1 MNIKYKCRLP
11 RGVIQRWRFFS
22 LAPFFNLNR
31 LIKHHNI
38 LRNTNLNNRR
48 NETNIDISLRVSNTN
63 HLKLVRIYL
72 PNPVCDRCR
81 CRRQDPGYARE
92 NLRAHHAGGEA
103 QGRGTRGE
111 SKGTAN
117 IGSWE
122 EYDSGVTFIPWDIP
136 GVMFFP
142 WDTSGGTF
150 FPWDTLGVMFFPWDV
165 VGGCV
170 NLRADYARLSSHG

>member
-1 MNIKYKCRLP
+1 MANFFKTWYLPYFYSYFKFVKPPTSTSGPNVP

-72 PNPVCDRCR
+72 PNPVFYNISLKVCNLCMLFVLIYCLNKNTCDTRVPR
-81 CRRQDPGYARE
+81 NQDSFTIAFSLKNGNHLLTP
-92 NLRAHHAGGEA
+92 
-103 QGRGTRGE
+103 
-111 SKGTAN
+111 
-117 IGSWE
+117 
-122 EYDSGVTFIPWDIP
+122 
-136 GVMFFP
+136 
-142 WDTSGGTF
+142 
-150 FPWDTLGVMFFPWDV
+150 
-165 VGGCV
+165 
-170 NLRADYARLSSHG
+170 